1 MQTPALNASGSV
13 LVSISMETFSEL
25 SDIMREDGLP
35 FFLIIK
41 LQSSKETQKSY
52 LRYIKVKQK
61 KDQSPVQRWNS
72 EPLEAL
78 SEAEALAH

>member
-13 LVSISMETFSEL
+13 LVSIFMETFSEL
-25 SDIMREDGLP
+25 SDIMREDELP

-61 KDQSPVQRWNS
+61 KDQLPVQRWNS